1 MADFYLGAPVSHDTH
16 GTGKVSHFTQDMRVV
31 IEFDNGQTHAYREA
45 SLKKLKLLDG
55 GVDNQVRAT

>member
-1 MADFYLGAPVSHDTH
+1 MGATVNHPKH
-16 GTGKVSHFTQDMRVV
+16 GRGKVSHFTQDMRVV